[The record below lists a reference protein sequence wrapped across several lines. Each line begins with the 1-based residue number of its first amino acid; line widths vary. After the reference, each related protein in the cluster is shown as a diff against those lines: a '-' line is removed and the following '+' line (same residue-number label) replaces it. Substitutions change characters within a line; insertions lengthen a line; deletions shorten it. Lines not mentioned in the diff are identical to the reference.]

1 MRVRSD
7 RIRSKIILKNC
18 KYFERRRE
26 EKNTPHRSRSYQS
39 VIHDQLPYLPQTI
52 YIYTHI
58 HIFFYFIRHFSLV
71 ASKLS
76 SRNRMFATGK
86 SAKGSPR
93 RGRIGEE
100 EDERSVRRSE
110 RLRARSR
117 RERVRARTRARSQ
130 HPTRATHARERKSR
144 ETGSSSPGKR
154 AAVRGGNGSDGEER
168 CGVWSLGPARHRGC
182 HIDSRYRAESI
193 ATNRSPAIFN
203 PPGSPPSFDERTQGT
218 PRNRDRC

>member
-1 MRVRSD
+1 MDGTQRDALYSLSTRRNAMYSAMRVRSD

-18 KYFERRRE
+18 KYFERRGE

-110 RLRARSR
+110 RLRARSPR
-117 RERVRARTRARSQ
+117 EACACAHTRALATSHAGDTRER
-130 HPTRATHARERKSR
+130 
-144 ETGSSSPGKR
+144 
-154 AAVRGGNGSDGEER
+154 EEK
-168 CGVWSLGPARHRGC
+168 
-182 HIDSRYRAESI
+182 
-193 ATNRSPAIFN
+193 
-203 PPGSPPSFDERTQGT
+203 
-218 PRNRDRC
+218 